1 MKAFL
6 LAAGLGTRL
15 RPITDHTP
23 KCMLPIDG
31 QPMLD
36 IWLDALDR
44 AGVDEVLVNT
54 HHLPEVVSRH
64 VQQRDRSPR
73 VSTSFEKELLGSAG
87 TLAAH
92 SKWVENEEM
101 FLACYADNLTDFDLS
116 SLIDFHRQGGV
127 SATLTVFHARQ
138 PSACGIVELDGAQ
151 QVIGFVEKPAHPV
164 SDLANA
170 GMYAF
175 HPRVLDEI
183 GPQAPRD
190 IGFDLLPRLVGRAR
204 AIAVEG
210 YFRDIGT
217 PEAYSLGQQEWRA
230 KALR

>member
-36 IWLDALDR
+36 IWLDAFDR
-44 AGVDEVLVNT
+44 AGVHEVLVNT

-73 VSTSFEKELLGSAG
+73 VRTSFEKELLGSAG

-127 SATLTVFHARQ
+127 CRHPDRFPR
-138 PSACGIVELDGAQ
+138 
-151 QVIGFVEKPAHPV
+151 PA
-164 SDLANA
+164 A
-170 GMYAF
+170 
-175 HPRVLDEI
+175 
-183 GPQAPRD
+183 
-190 IGFDLLPRLVGRAR
+190 VGVRHRRAR
-204 AIAVEG
+204 W
-210 YFRDIGT
+210 GT
-217 PEAYSLGQQEWRA
+217 TGGWVCG
-230 KALR
+230 KAGASCQ